1 MERDKGDTREGNKMT
16 EDKEGKK
23 DVRQRRRKGMK
34 A

>member
-1 MERDKGDTREGNKMT
+1 MT

-34 A
+34 AWKG